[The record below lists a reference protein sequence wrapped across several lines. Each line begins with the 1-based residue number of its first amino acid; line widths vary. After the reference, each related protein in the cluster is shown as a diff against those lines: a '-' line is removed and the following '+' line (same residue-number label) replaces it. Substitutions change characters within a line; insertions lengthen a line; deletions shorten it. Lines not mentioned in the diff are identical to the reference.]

1 MSSFM
6 ELSSNSNE
14 ILSGLLAQVAPG
26 ALTLLF
32 LFFFY
37 FLPFF
42 KFDSDLGR
50 NPNCNRPDK
59 PV

>member
-1 MSSFM
+1 M
-6 ELSSNSNE
+6 EMSSNSNE
-14 ILSGLLAQVAPG
+14 ILSGLFAQVAPG

-32 LFFFY
+32 FVI
-37 FLPFF
+37 FLPFL

-50 NPNCNRPDK
+50 NPDCNRPDK

>member
-14 ILSGLLAQVAPG
+14 ISSGLLAQVAPG
-26 ALTLLF
+26 ALTLL
-32 LFFFY
+32 LFFIVF

-42 KFDSDLGR
+42 KFDSDLGKT
-50 NPNCNRPDK
+50 PNCNRPDK